1 MARMA
6 GSSLT
11 GSVGGRP
18 SELMLYRCLV
28 CGFQTLKTTEITEH
42 LMSHAEAAK
51 YTFSSVI
58 KD

>member
-1 MARMA
+1 MA

-28 CGFQTLKTTEITEH
+28 CGYQTLRTTEITEH
-42 LMSHAEAAK
+42 LMTHAEAAK
-51 YTFSSVI
+51 YSFSTVV